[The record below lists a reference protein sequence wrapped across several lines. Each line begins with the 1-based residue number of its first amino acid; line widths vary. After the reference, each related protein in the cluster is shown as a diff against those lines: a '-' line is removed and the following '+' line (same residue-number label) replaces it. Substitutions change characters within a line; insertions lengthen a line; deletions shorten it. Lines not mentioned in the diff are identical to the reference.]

1 MRNSS
6 NTTLFYGWYVLFSAF
21 VILFFVQGA
30 RTIIGVMIKPVIAE
44 LSWSRSTISL
54 AAFVNMAIFASTLTL
69 IGRYY
74 DRYGA
79 KSVLIISSIFLAA
92 GYIGLARVH
101 SIWSFILLYGFL
113 AAIGF
118 GGTSIPLF
126 AALISKWFSRYRGLA
141 ISLALAGGCLGQ
153 FILVPLASQAVQA
166 FGWRLTFAVMGASIL
181 CVTLPIT
188 HFLIKE
194 RPEDMHLKPYGLD
207 SAPDRIA
214 GDRVHRSHAAVPD
227 MGLRGALRTPSF
239 WLFLTVMFVCGGGDY
254 LVITHLIPMITDSGI
269 SALTA
274 GRMMGL
280 AGIFSFIGVLA
291 AGPAVDR
298 FGNKKPVIITFLLR
312 VIVFLMLCKYQTLL
326 AYYIFAVTFG
336 FTMLVTAPVTTTL
349 AGRLYGFTYV
359 GVITGFIT
367 TVHHFSG
374 GLWAWLGGAVYDKFG
389 SYRPAFAVSALLAMT
404 AFVCAMLIRE
414 EKHSLNAQ

>member
-6 NTTLFYGWYVLFSAF
+6 NTPLFYGWYVLLSAF

-30 RTIIGVMIKPVIAE
+30 RTIIGVMIKPVITE
-44 LSWSRSTISL
+44 LSWSRSAISL

-79 KSVLIISSIFLAA
+79 KSVLLLSSILLAA

-126 AALISKWFSRYRGLA
+126 AALISRWFFRYRGLT
-141 ISLALAGGCLGQ
+141 ISLAIAGGCLGQ
-153 FILVPLASQAVQA
+153 FILVPLASQVVQVL
-166 FGWRLTFAVMGASIL
+166 GWRPAFAIMGTAIL
-181 CVTLPIT
+181 CVNLPFI

-194 RPEDMHLKPYGLD
+194 RPEDLQLKPFGLD
-207 SAPDRIA
+207 AAPKHKADMRTQRPPS
-214 GDRVHRSHAAVPD
+214 DPPD
-227 MGLRGALRTPSF
+227 MGLGDAMQTRSF
-239 WLFLTVMFVCGGGDY
+239 WLYLTVMFVCGGGDY

-274 GRMMGL
+274 GRIMGL
-280 AGIFSFIGVLA
+280 AGIFSFIGVLT

-298 FGNKKPVIITFLLR
+298 FGNKIPVITTFLLR

-326 AYYIFAVTFG
+326 TYYIFAVTFG

-349 AGRLYGFTYV
+349 VGRLYGFTYV

-374 GLWAWLGGAVYDKFG
+374 GLWAWLGGALYDGFG

-414 EKHSLNAQ
+414 EKHTLNA